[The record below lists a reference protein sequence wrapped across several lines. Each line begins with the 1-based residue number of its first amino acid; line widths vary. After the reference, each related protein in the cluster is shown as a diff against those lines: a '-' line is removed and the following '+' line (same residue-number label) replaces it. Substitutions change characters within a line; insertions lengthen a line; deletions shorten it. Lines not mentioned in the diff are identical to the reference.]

1 MKNKKSKFIA
11 FRFRFKLNKKHDP
24 NVSSLESY
32 RLLKTVA
39 LHMLFLIL
47 FTNYILL
54 GVAEKN
60 TLKACTGIIS

>member
-1 MKNKKSKFIA
+1 MIFIV
-11 FRFRFKLNKKHDP
+11 FRFRFKLNRKHDQ

-54 GVAEKN
+54 GVEVK
-60 TLKACTGIIS
+60 KKMYFKGIHVGY